1 MHNQGSNQGQ
11 SYLCFPELRSRQRGK
26 ETSCRPLDARVVATL
41 TRHQVRETGSRAR
54 AMLSS
59 PASIAHTLAACSPTF
74 LSLLSARV
82 PLCSPVA
89 AALSRRSTKQGD
101 TWRPA
106 GDKLVLPHTPPH
118 KKRATDQRAA
128 ARCPLPSVPRHATQ
142 REAYTQRTLAST
154 PSTPVGRPMLR
165 PEALPSYYQWP
176 PSPHHVRLLT
186 ALQVQLLTGL
196 SGVLAP
202 IHIIDLYGP
211 VCVGTTHYNASDS
224 LLKSTGRPSERLD
237 RRRGQRARSR
247 FRVPAEVY
255 AGASYLKELL
265 NCICRAAARL
275 RSN

>member
-1 MHNQGSNQGQ
+1 MLTH
-11 SYLCFPELRSRQRGK
+11 LPEPSQR
-26 ETSCRPLDARVVATL
+26 
-41 TRHQVRETGSRAR
+41 TRT
-54 AMLSS
+54 
-59 PASIAHTLAACSPTF
+59 P
-74 LSLLSARV
+74 LLS
-82 PLCSPVA
+82 CS
-89 AALSRRSTKQGD
+89 RSTFSAVDKPRRL
-101 TWRPA
+101 WRPA
-106 GDKLVLPHTPPH
+106 GDKLVLPHTSPH

-211 VCVGTTHYNASDS
+211 VCVGTTHSNASDS
-224 LLKSTGRPSERLD
+224 LL
-237 RRRGQRARSR
+237 
-247 FRVPAEVY
+247 
-255 AGASYLKELL
+255 
-265 NCICRAAARL
+265 
-275 RSN
+275 